1 MMLTSDNTRQLLLQ
15 SGKEQFLEQGFEK
28 ASLRTICKNAGLT
41 TGAFYT
47 HFSAKEELFE
57 ALVEPMLSGFG
68 VMYREVIAQELS
80 DLTTGVE
87 NELRSITYAV
97 AHKDEFRL
105 LFNCSKGTK
114 YEGFKE
120 HLIRDIFYPSYQEVF
135 DRYAG
140 KPVDPAL
147 VRIILRMKF
156 EEYMELIYGGYT
168 MDEVKRLIRQLTVF
182 SEVGFRAL
190 LKTVDE
196 ERVNSGT
203 MNSEKANTSN
213 ENRGV

>member
-1 MMLTSDNTRQLLLQ
+1 MQ